1 MSSLCD
7 QTRKLPKDL
16 FKQVE
21 QVYGDHFP
29 LEVRFE
35 LAHWIE
41 REFAH
46 PIEVKQE
53 DIDSQKLA
61 AQTAQQLLVQLDIK
75 ADSIPSD
82 PDKFLQKQKLNEI
95 SNSLKTRYNGNPVGL
110 YMKVHQCLQQELA
123 INTQFSLGSNNPVE
137 QSLEQ
142 QIRQKLSH
150 LKPKVTETG
159 SKLERCKHE
168 QEAVTM
174 EIYTFKENDAKYEQL
189 KQQNGEAHAE
199 VKKWKVSRDKMEVGI
214 KQKFNRLSSLR
225 TDLVRDLVSNFHEV
239 KEVQAQVLDKE
250 LINWKREQ
258 QLAGNGL
265 NMTLSLESLQEW
277 CEGLAN
283 IIWTMRQQI
292 KQLELLNAQIADPAT
307 EANLLP
313 ELLSGI
319 TDLLSNLVTG
329 TFIIEKQPPQ
339 VMKTNTR
346 FTATV
351 RLLVGGQLNV
361 HMASPSVSVSI
372 ISENQANQLLKTPAQ
387 STKRREDYSSGEIL
401 NGQGNMEFHATTRQ
415 VSVTFRNLQ
424 LKRIKRTEK
433 KGTESVMEEKFS
445 VLFWTEF
452 QIGELKFQVWTLS
465 LPVVVIVHGNQE
477 PQALA
482 TITWDNAFA
491 EWGRPPFRVPDKVSW
506 AKMASALNMKWT
518 SACGTNRSLT
528 EENLYY
534 LACKVFRNPNL
545 HPDDF
550 KNLVIS
556 WGQFCREPLPDRNF
570 TFWEWFYRVMN
581 LTANHMRGPWSDGYI
596 MAFVS
601 KNRAEEL
608 LTACVG
614 GTFLLRFSD
623 SELGGVTIAYVRQ
636 DQRGAKSVFMVAP
649 FTTKDLSQR
658 SVADVIFDLQE
669 LTYLYP
675 EIPKEHF
682 RKFSA
687 SAAQNKESQT
697 ASGYVPHSLKIHAPV
712 PNQEVPGELHYN
724 PAMYPNSPYQGESWT
739 PHDTSFGYSQ
749 DGEMGDDPSMASFD
763 PSTININEILGI
775 ASSMY
780 TGNQTGSMDIN

>member
-1 MSSLCD
+1 MSSLWD
-7 QTRKLPKDL
+7 RTQKLPKDL

-29 LEVRFE
+29 LEVRFQ
-35 LAHWIE
+35 LALWIE
-41 REFAH
+41 ESFSH
-46 PIEVKQE
+46 PVQVKHE
-53 DIDSQKLA
+53 DIDSQNHAVQLS
-61 AQTAQQLLVQLDIK
+61 QQLLVQLDAK

-82 PDKFLQKQKLNEI
+82 PDKFLTKQKLNEI
-95 SNSLKTRYNGNPVGL
+95 SISLKNRYSGNLVGL
-110 YMKVHQCLQQELA
+110 YMKVRQCLEQEHA
-123 INTQFSLGSNNPVE
+123 IVTQFDMGTNNPVK

-142 QIRQKLSH
+142 QIRQKLSL
-150 LKPKVTETG
+150 LKQRVGETG
-159 SKLERCKHE
+159 LELENCNHE
-168 QEAVTM
+168 QESVTM
-174 EIYTFKENDAKYEQL
+174 EIYSFKENDAKYEQL
-189 KQQNGEAHAE
+189 KLQNGEAHAD
-199 VKKWKVSRDKMEVGI
+199 VKKWKVNRDKMELGI
-214 KQKFNRLSSLR
+214 KQKFTNLSSQRAALVQA
-225 TDLVRDLVSNFHEV
+225 LVRNYHEV
-239 KEVQAQVLDKE
+239 KEVQTQVLDKE

-265 NMTLSLESLQEW
+265 QMTLSLESLQEW

-292 KQLELLNAQIADPAT
+292 KQLEILKSKIADPGT
-307 EANLLP
+307 VANMLP

-372 ISENQANQLLKTPAQ
+372 ISESQANLLLKTPAQ
-387 STKRREDYSSGEIL
+387 STKRREDYSSGDIL
-401 NGQGNMEFHATTRQ
+401 NGQGNMEFHAATRQ

-518 SACGTNRSLT
+518 SACGTNKSLT

-581 LTANHMRGPWSDGYI
+581 LTANHMRGPWSEGYI
-596 MAFVS
+596 MGFVS

-608 LTACVG
+608 LMAMEG

-636 DQRGAKSVFMVAP
+636 DNLQKNVFMVAP

-658 SVADVIFDLQE
+658 SIADVIFDLQE
-669 LTYLYP
+669 YLTFLFP
-675 EIPKEHF
+675 NTPKEAF

-687 SAAQNKESQT
+687 SAAQTERART
-697 ASGYVPHSLKIHAPV
+697 DTGYVPHSLKTHVSGFGGSGAYDTFL
-712 PNQEVPGELHYN
+712 N
-724 PAMYPNSPYQGESWT
+724 PNSPYQGGLDWSHGES
-739 PHDTSFGYSQ
+739 HYSG
-749 DGEMGDDPSMASFD
+749 DGEIAMHGEDSNIGGFD
-763 PSTININEILGI
+763 PSTININDILGI
-775 ASSMY
+775 ATNMINTQSG
-780 TGNQTGSMDIN
+780 TMDIN

>member
-1 MSSLCD
+1 MSSLWD
-7 QTRKLPKDL
+7 RTQKLPKDL

-29 LEVRFE
+29 LEVRFQ
-35 LAHWIE
+35 LAEWIE
-41 REFAH
+41 LSFLAQ
-46 PIEVKQE
+46 PVQVKHE
-53 DIDSQKLA
+53 DIDSQNHA
-61 AQTAQQLLVQLDIK
+61 AQLAQQLLVTLDAK

-82 PDKFLQKQKLNEI
+82 PDKFLQKQRLSEI
-95 SNSLKTRYNGNPVGL
+95 SISLKNRYNGNFVGL
-110 YMKVHQCLQQELA
+110 YMKVRHCLEQELA
-123 INTQFSLGSNNPVE
+123 IVNQFHLGTSNPVE

-142 QIRQKLSH
+142 QIRQKLSL
-150 LKPKVTETG
+150 LKQKVAETG
-159 SKLERCKHE
+159 QELESCKQE

-174 EIYTFKENDAKYEQL
+174 EIYSFKENDAKYEQL
-189 KQQNGEAHAE
+189 KLHNGEANAD
-199 VKKWKVSRDKMEVGI
+199 VKKLKAGRDKLELGI
-214 KQKFNRLSSLR
+214 KQKFNNLSTR
-225 TDLVRDLVSNFHEV
+225 RAGLVRALVANFHEV
-239 KEVQAQVLDKE
+239 KDVQAQVLDKE

-265 NMTLSLESLQEW
+265 QMTLSLESLQEW

-292 KQLELLNAQIADPAT
+292 KQLEMLKSQIADPGSGV
-307 EANLLP
+307 NVLP

-361 HMASPSVSVSI
+361 HMASPRVDVSI
-372 ISENQANQLLKTPAQ
+372 ISESQANQLLKTPTQ
-387 STKRREDYSSGEIL
+387 STKRKEDYSSGEIL
-401 NGQGNMEFHATTRQ
+401 NGQGNMEFHAATRQ

-506 AKMASALNMKWT
+506 PKMAQALNMKWT

-545 HPDDF
+545 HMDDF

-556 WGQFCREPLPDRNF
+556 WSQFCREPLPDRNF

-581 LTANHMRGPWSDGYI
+581 LTANHMRGPWSEGYI
-596 MAFVS
+596 MGFVS

-608 LTACVG
+608 LMAREG

-636 DQRGAKSVFMVAP
+636 DTHQKNVFMVAP

-658 SVADVIFDLQE
+658 SIADVIFDLQE
-669 LTYLYP
+669 YLTFLFP
-675 EIPKEHF
+675 NTPKEAF
-682 RKFSA
+682 RKFST
-687 SAAQNKESQT
+687 SAAQNERAQT
-697 ASGYVPHSLKIHAPV
+697 ATGYVPHSLKTHV
-712 PNQEVPGELHYN
+712 PMGPGFGPSDPTMN
-724 PAMYPNSPYQGESWT
+724 PYSPEMYGGCNN
-739 PHDTSFGYSQ
+739 
-749 DGEMGDDPSMASFD
+749 DPSYWSPDDAGMVSDEPIPFD
-763 PSTININEILGI
+763 PSTININDILGI
-775 ASSMY
+775 AATM
-780 TGNQTGSMDIN
+780 TNIQGGSMDIN

>member
-7 QTRKLPKDL
+7 QTRKLPKEQ

-41 REFAH
+41 ESFKF
-46 PIEVKQE
+46 PIEVKHE
-53 DIDSQKLA
+53 DIDSQNHA
-61 AQTAQQLLVQLDIK
+61 AQTAQQLLVQLDMK
-75 ADSIPSD
+75 VDSIPSD

-95 SNSLKTRYNGNPVGL
+95 SNSLKTRYNGNLVGL
-110 YMKVHQCLQQELA
+110 YMKVNQCLQQELA
-123 INTQFSLGSNNPVE
+123 INQAQFARGTGNPVE

-142 QIRQKLSH
+142 QIRQKLSL
-150 LKPKVTETG
+150 LKQKVAETG
-159 SKLERCKHE
+159 SELERCKHE
-168 QEAVTM
+168 QEAVTTD
-174 EIYTFKENDAKYEQL
+174 IYTFKETDAKYEQL
-189 KQQNGEAHAE
+189 KQQNGEAHTE
-199 VKKWKVSRDKMEVGI
+199 VKKWKVSRDKMELGI

-225 TDLVRDLVSNFHEV
+225 TDLVRVLVSNFHEV

-292 KQLELLNAQIADPAT
+292 KHLEILNAQIADPAS

-545 HPDDF
+545 HVDDF

-581 LTANHMRGPWSDGYI
+581 LTANHMRGPWSEGYI

-608 LTACVG
+608 LTACEG

-636 DQRGAKSVFMVAP
+636 DRSGVKSVFMVAP

-675 EIPKEHF
+675 QIPKEHF
-682 RKFSA
+682 RQFSA
-687 SAAQNKESQT
+687 SAAQSKESQT

-712 PNQEVPGELHYN
+712 PGAPEGSYGTLQQYPG
-724 PAMYPNSPYQGESWT
+724 SPYQPDGWSGS
-739 PHDTSFGYSQ
+739 HDASFCYSQ
-749 DGEMGDDPSMASFD
+749 EGEMHDDNSMGGFD

-775 ASSMY
+775 ANTIY
-780 TGNQTGSMDIN
+780 TNNQTGSMDIN

>member
-1 MSSLCD
+1 MSSLWD
-7 QTRKLPKDL
+7 RTQKLPKDL

-29 LEVRFE
+29 LEVRFQ
-35 LAHWIE
+35 LALWIE
-41 REFAH
+41 ESFSH
-46 PIEVKQE
+46 PVQVKQE
-53 DIDSQKLA
+53 DIDSQNHA
-61 AQTAQQLLVQLDIK
+61 AQTAQQLLVQLDAK

-82 PDKFLQKQKLNEI
+82 PDKFLTKQKLNEI
-95 SNSLKTRYNGNPVGL
+95 SISLKNRYNGNLVGL
-110 YMKVHQCLQQELA
+110 YMKVRQCLEQELA
-123 INTQFSLGSNNPVE
+123 IVTQFAMGSSNLLE

-142 QIRQKLSH
+142 QIRQKLSL
-150 LKPKVTETG
+150 LKQRVAETG
-159 SKLERCKHE
+159 SELERCKHE

-174 EIYTFKENDAKYEQL
+174 EIYSFKETNAKYDQIKL
-189 KQQNGEAHAE
+189 QHGEAHAE
-199 VKKWKVSRDKMEVGI
+199 VKKWKINRDKMELGI
-214 KQKFNRLSSLR
+214 KQKFNKLSGLR
-225 TDLVRDLVSNFHEV
+225 TELVRALVANFHEV

-283 IIWTMRQQI
+283 VIWTMRQQI
-292 KQLELLNAQIADPAT
+292 KQLEILKSQIADPAS

-401 NGQGNMEFHATTRQ
+401 NGQGNMEFQATTRQ

-528 EENLYY
+528 DENLYY

-596 MAFVS
+596 MGFVS

-608 LTACVG
+608 LMAMDG

-636 DQRGAKSVFMVAP
+636 DQHQKNVFMVAP

-658 SVADVIFDLQE
+658 SIADVIFDLQE
-669 LTYLYP
+669 YLTFLFP
-675 EIPKEHF
+675 NIPKEAF
-682 RKFSA
+682 RKFST
-687 SAAQNKESQT
+687 SAAQNERSQT
-697 ASGYVPHSLKIHAPV
+697 ATGYVPHSLKTH
-712 PNQEVPGELHYN
+712 VPGFAPSDTMSLH
-724 PAMYPNSPYQGESWT
+724 PSSPYQGTLGWS
-739 PHDTSFGYSQ
+739 HDDSYYSQ
-749 DGEMGDDPSMASFD
+749 EGDMHGDDGSNMGGFD
-763 PSTININEILGI
+763 PSTINIADILGI
-775 ASSMY
+775 ATTMINPQGG
-780 TGNQTGSMDIN
+780 TMDIN